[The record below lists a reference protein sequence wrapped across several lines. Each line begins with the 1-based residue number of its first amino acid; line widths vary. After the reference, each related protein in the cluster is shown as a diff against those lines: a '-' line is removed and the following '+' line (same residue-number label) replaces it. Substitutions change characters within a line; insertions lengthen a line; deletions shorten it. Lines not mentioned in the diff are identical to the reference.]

1 MQKTAARIEELEI
14 KCSLQEQEIDE
25 LKTRLKVYEEQIR
38 LNKARRFGPKSE
50 VDAGQINIFN
60 EVELERNPKAPEPTI
75 EVATHKRRKSRGK
88 NKIDLDDLPTETI
101 EYKLPPEEQKCSTC
115 NGEMHEMSTEVRS
128 ELHMLPVQ
136 FKQVKHVRSV
146 YGCRQCEQKGTKATI
161 VTAKMPEPAFPGSI
175 ASPSLVAHIISQKY
189 VEARPLYRQEKAFE
203 RQGIEIS
210 RQNMANW
217 VVKGAENWLSPIYD
231 RLKQELMKQD
241 TLHSDETPLQVLK
254 EPDRAVTS
262 KSYMWLYASGRDGPK
277 IVLYDYRTTRASKH
291 PQKFLADFSGYLHV
305 DGYSG
310 YNSLPG
316 VTLIGCWAHARRK
329 FDEALKALP
338 PEKKDADVPA
348 KEGLSYINRL
358 FKLEREMKE
367 LSSEERYRLRQKHSR
382 PLVDK
387 FYDWLAFQRPR
398 VLPKSAFGEAI
409 GYCINQREK
418 LEGFLLDG
426 RLELDNNRA
435 ERSIKPFVIGRKNF
449 LFSNTPR
456 GAEASAVI
464 YSIVETAK
472 ENGLSPFNY
481 IKYLFE
487 QLPNIDHGD
496 AEAIKKL
503 LPWAD
508 ELPRECFGGKTKK
521 GD

>member
-1 MQKTAARIEELEI
+1 MPNTAARIQELEI

-25 LKTRLKVYEEQIR
+25 LKTRLQFYEEQIR
-38 LNKARRFGPKSE
+38 LSQARRFGPKSE
-50 VDAGQINIFN
+50 AGAGQINIFN
-60 EVELERNPKAPEPTI
+60 EVELENNPKAPEPTI
-75 EVATHKRRKSRGK
+75 EVATHKRRQSRGK
-88 NKIDLDDLPTETI
+88 NKIDLDELPTETL
-101 EYKLPPEEQKCSTC
+101 EYKLPSEELTC
-115 NGEMHEMSTEVRS
+115 CTCGGEMHEMSTEVRC

-146 YGCRQCEQKGTKATI
+146 YGCRQCEQTGTKAKI
-161 VTAKMPEPAFPGSI
+161 VTAPMPEPAFPGSI

-189 VEARPLYRQEKAFE
+189 VEAMPLYRQEKAFE

-231 RLKQELMKQD
+231 SLKTELVKQD
-241 TLHSDETPLQVLK
+241 ILHADETVLQVLN
-254 EPDRAVTS
+254 EPGRAATT
-262 KSYMWLYASGRDGPK
+262 KSYMWLYLTGRDGPP
-277 IVLYDYRTTRASKH
+277 IVLYDYRTTRANKH
-291 PQKFLADFSGYLHV
+291 PQNFLADFNGYLHV

-310 YNSLPG
+310 YNNLTG

-329 FDEALKALP
+329 FDEALKVLP
-338 PEKKDADVPA
+338 PEKKDSDVPA
-348 KEGLSYINRL
+348 KEGLDYINRL

-367 LSSEERYRLRQKHSR
+367 LTADERHRLRQKKSR
-382 PLVDK
+382 PLVVQ
-387 FYDWLAFQRPR
+387 FYEWLAYQRPR

-456 GAEASAVI
+456 GAKSSAVI

-472 ENGLSPFNY
+472 EHGLNPFHY

-487 QLPNIDHGD
+487 QVPNIDHSD
-496 AEAIKKL
+496 SEAFEKV
-503 LPWAD
+503 LPWSKT
-508 ELPRECFGGKTKK
+508 LPQECFGGRQEN
-521 GD
+521 